1 MFFASVRL
9 YLQDASTI
17 ADRICRI
24 EAIIDQLIITIAAAA
39 LDEPTSE
46 YRLNDGQTIIHAGK
60 RSVKQMVESL
70 EGLETILQIYQNK
83 YNGRSVRLVDHESTR
98 LLTTVLC

>member
-9 YLQDASTI
+9 YLEDASTI

-24 EAIIDQLIITIAAAA
+24 EAIIDQLLITIAVAA

-46 YRLNDGQTIIHAGK
+46 YRLNDGQTVIHAGK
-60 RSVKQMVESL
+60 RSVKQMTESL
-70 EGLETILQIYQNK
+70 LSLETILQVYQNK
-83 YNGRSVRLVDHESTR
+83 FNGRSIRLVPHEDTR